1 MKSPAFQFY
10 AAEFLVD
17 ENVVLMTNQEVGCYI
32 KLMAYCWREGSVPAD
47 VSKIAKLCGEES
59 SAMAQLWPAISSC
72 FAESIADEN
81 RLVHPRLEKERDKQE
96 EHRKERAESGKKGAE
111 KRWGAK
117 HAQNDDK
124 SHDLANGSAIK
135 EPMAE
140 NGSSSSSATSSS
152 KGNKYTRTPKA
163 DAFGV
168 LQILETF
175 PTLDESVANDFL
187 KHRKAKRAPLTQSAW
202 DAISREIMASGWTP
216 DAALRETMARGWQS
230 FKADW
235 VAEKPQRFGS
245 KTAPE
250 DISNWV
256 PASMRGTPDDPLFDG
271 DYIDAIQ

>member
-1 MKSPAFQFY
+1 MAKKDKADIWMPWYIGDYLADTMRLTTEQHGAYLLLLAEHWMRGPIPDDDDTLAAITRLPIERWKKTRGLFLGFFSVTDGFWINNRCQKEKAKAEAFK
-10 AAEFLVD
+10 
-17 ENVVLMTNQEVGCYI
+17 T
-32 KLMAYCWREGSVPAD
+32 
-47 VSKIAKLCGEES
+47 
-59 SAMAQLWPAISSC
+59 
-72 FAESIADEN
+72 
-81 RLVHPRLEKERDKQE
+81 KQ
-96 EHRKERAESGKKGAE
+96 K
-111 KRWGAK
+111 
-117 HAQNDDK
+117 
-124 SHDLANGSAIK
+124 ANGSKGGRPKNPNETQTKPSEEPKNNPNETPSPSPSQLK
-135 EPMAE
+135 EGK
-140 NGSSSSSATSSS
+140 NI
-152 KGNKYTRTPKA
+152 RTPKA

-216 DAALRETMARGWQS
+216 DKALRETMARGWQS

-256 PASMRGTPDDPLFDG
+256 PASMRGTPDDPLYDG
-271 DYIDAIQ
+271 EYIDAIQ

>member
-1 MKSPAFQFY
+1 MSKKADVWMPIYIGDYLADTAMLSTEQHGAY
-10 AAEFLVD
+10 L
-17 ENVVLMTNQEVGCYI
+17 LM
-32 KLMAYCWREGSVPAD
+32 LMAYWKNGPLPDDDEILANITRLPIDRWKKTRGLLLGFFSVIGGFLINRRADEEKEKADAFLAKQRSNGAKGGRPPKPKNPNETQNKPMGSVWLNPNETP
-47 VSKIAKLCGEES
+47 SPS
-59 SAMAQLWPAISSC
+59 PSQL
-72 FAESIADEN
+72 
-81 RLVHPRLEKERDKQE
+81 KE
-96 EHRKERAESGKKGAE
+96 GK
-111 KRWGAK
+111 
-117 HAQNDDK
+117 N
-124 SHDLANGSAIK
+124 I
-135 EPMAE
+135 
-140 NGSSSSSATSSS
+140 
-152 KGNKYTRTPKA
+152 RTPKA

-216 DAALRETMARGWQS
+216 DKALRETMARGWQS